1 MSTIGEIKAALDKWA
16 PPETAESYDNVGV
29 LIGDPF
35 FEVTRCLISLDVTQA
50 VCDEAAGWGAEL
62 ILSHHPVIFDPL
74 KRISSRSTVY
84 QLIQAGISVL
94 SAHTNLDKAEN
105 GVNDTL
111 IQRLGVK
118 SAVPV
123 GDTDDCLLMGTLETM
138 MTASELAKMVKM
150 NLNIPAVRLYD
161 AGFPVE
167 TVAVCCGAGG
177 SFLMDAVNAGAD
189 AMITGDVKHNTVVDA
204 ADYGITL
211 IDAGHF
217 ETEHLIVGKLIEY
230 LTPLFPDV
238 EFAGAQSCKPLFQM
252 V

>member
-1 MSTIGEIKAALDKWA
+1 MSTIGDIKAALDQWA
-16 PPETAESYDNVGV
+16 PPETAESYDNVGL
-29 LIGDPF
+29 LIGDEF
-35 FEVTRCLISLDVTQA
+35 LEVNRCLVTLDVTQA

-62 ILSHHPVIFDPL
+62 ILSHHPVIFDSI
-74 KRISSRSTVY
+74 KRISSKSTVY
-84 QLIQAGISVL
+84 QLIQAGISVF
-94 SAHTNLDKAEN
+94 SAHTNLDKAKN

-123 GDTDDCLLMGTLETM
+123 GDTDDCLLMGTLDNM
-138 MTASELAKMVKM
+138 MTGSELAQMAKKR
-150 NLNIPAVRLYD
+150 LCSPALRLYD
-161 AGFPVE
+161 AGFPIE

-177 SFLMDAVNAGAD
+177 MYLMDAVNAGAD

-217 ETEHLIVGKLIEY
+217 ETEHLIAEKLVEY

-238 EFAGAQSCKPLFQM
+238 EFARAQSCKPLFQT

>member
-1 MSTIGEIKAALDKWA
+1 MSTIGEIRAAIDQWA
-16 PPETAESYDNVGV
+16 PSETAESYDNVGL
-29 LIGDPF
+29 LIGDDF
-35 FEVTRCLISLDVTQA
+35 LEVTRCLVTLDVTQA

-62 ILSHHPVIFDPL
+62 VFSHHPVIFDPL

-94 SAHTNLDKAEN
+94 SAHTNLDKVKN

-123 GDTDDCLLMGTLETM
+123 GDTDDCLLMGTLDNM
-138 MTASELAKMVKM
+138 MTANELAEMVKEK
-150 NLNIPAVRLYD
+150 LKIPALRLYD
-161 AGFPVE
+161 AGFPIE

-204 ADYGITL
+204 ADYGLTL

-217 ETEHLIVGKLIEY
+217 ETEHLIVEKLIEY

-238 EFAGAQSCKPLFQM
+238 EFARAKSCKPLFQT